1 MVETEKSALRNL
13 YERFDVL
20 VWFALAS
27 AGILAWWYFKRK
39 K

>member
-1 MVETEKSALRNL
+1 MIETEKSALRNL

-20 VWFALAS
+20 VWLALAG

-39 K
+39 E